1 MPRRDH
7 GGSLRDAFG
16 AVGTVRRLAERFRK
30 LRAIWKG
37 LPIGSPA
44 IRVAIIGVIVTFVV
58 GLPGAVFSCCGLG
71 WGWCSLSASEA
82 SQASRPPSPT
92 VTGGGTALEGGAVLL
107 RFLGRFGDVCGVL
120 SG

>member
-1 MPRRDH
+1 
-7 GGSLRDAFG
+7 
-16 AVGTVRRLAERFRK
+16 VRRLAERFRK
-30 LRAIWKG
+30 LSTMQKVGIVFSLSTLAI
-37 LPIGSPA
+37 
-44 IRVAIIGVIVTFVV
+44 AIIGVIVTFVV